1 MDRNSKMAS
10 VGKVTGKITTSTFSF
25 KIEGE
30 IKKFDFVEVDHR
42 EYGRVLCQVVEIER
56 VKGEHLAICHII
68 GYRDRE
74 DNVVK
79 LPRSTIEPDSDVSI
93 AEDSLIESIVKLD
106 DDKSGAYIGFL
117 DGKKIRIHL
126 NMNKLLTKHVVVLA
140 KSGAGKSYFVGV
152 MLEEIIE
159 KNIPLLVID
168 PHGEYGSLRDSNDKG
183 ASTLER
189 FGLKPKSYAKQVK
202 EYGDASIDESLVPLK
217 LNNRMDLKGLL
228 DIMPVKLS
236 NNQLAILYDTVKNVA
251 NFSFSELCFALEQH
265 DSNVKWSVIGIIDNL
280 SNLGIFSDNYT
291 SLNEL
296 IRPGRC
302 SIINLKGMNTT
313 KQEIL
318 IYQLLHDLF
327 EARKKDKVPPFFC
340 VIEEAHNFCPERSF
354 GETKASK
361 IIRSIASEGRKF
373 GLGLCVI
380 SQRPARL
387 DKSVISQC
395 TTQIILKITNPNDL
409 KTVSNSVEGITEESI
424 DEVKNLPVGSAMI
437 CGVVDLPLFVNV
449 RTRRT
454 RHGGESIDM
463 LNQPKNLIEEL
474 DKFESDNKLPVVCP
488 DVVQASQQKAPKRL
502 IPAAMFN
509 CTQKGD
515 EYKILV
521 ELISGEVVIDADSM
535 ITARLPDLDVLSVE
549 EIKVL
554 GDAFKLDEFSVTE
567 FIKSTGS
574 SLDVE
579 IYLKDLFAKD
589 FLIETKK
596 GYRVNPKVILGS
608 LKEYSFSGSVKLE
621 PMKLEKPKS
630 LKKIDEIKNNLSKFT
645 QVIDFAEC
653 YIVVR

>member
-1 MDRNSKMAS
+1 MAS
-10 VGKVTGKITTSTFSF
+10 IGKVSGKITTSTFSF
-25 KIEGE
+25 KIDGE
-30 IKKFDFVEVDHR
+30 IKKFDFVEVIHK
-42 EYGRVLCQVVEIER
+42 EYGQVLCQVVEIER
-56 VKGEHLAICHII
+56 IKGEHLAICHII
-68 GYRDRE
+68 GYRDKE
-74 DNVVK
+74 DGVVK
-79 LPRSTIEPDSDVSI
+79 LPRSTIEPDSDVSLADDI
-93 AEDSLIESIVKLD
+93 LIESIVKLD
-106 DDKSGAYIGFL
+106 DDKSGAYVGFL
-117 DGKKIRIHL
+117 DGKKIKIHL

-152 MLEEIIE
+152 LLEEIIE

-168 PHGEYGSLRDSNDKG
+168 PHGEYSSLRDANEKDK
-183 ASTLER
+183 ASLER
-189 FGLKPKSYAKQVK
+189 FGIKSKSYSKQLK
-202 EYGDASIDESLVPLK
+202 EYGDSAIDESLVSLK

-265 DSNVKWSVIGIIDNL
+265 DSNVKWSVIGIIDTLN
-280 SNLGIFSDNYT
+280 NLGIFSENYT

-296 IRPGRC
+296 VRPGRC
-302 SIINLKGMNTT
+302 SVINLKGMNST

-395 TTQIILKITNPNDL
+395 TTQVVLKITNPNDL
-409 KTVSNSVEGITEESI
+409 KTVSNSVEGITQESI

-437 CGVVDLPLFVNV
+437 CGVVDLPLFINV

-474 DKFESDNKLPVVCP
+474 DKFESENKLPLIYP
-488 DVVQASQQKAPKRL
+488 ENDSASANQKNPKKL
-502 IPAAMFN
+502 LPAALFN
-509 CTQKGD
+509 CSLKGN
-515 EYKILV
+515 EFKILV
-521 ELISGEVVIDADSM
+521 ELISGEVVIDVDSM
-535 ITARLPDLDVLSVE
+535 ITARLPDLDALSVE
-549 EIKVL
+549 EIRIL
-554 GDAFKLDEFSVTE
+554 GEAFRINEFSVTE
-567 FIKSTGS
+567 FIKATGK
-574 SLDVE
+574 SLDIEV
-579 IYLKDLFAKD
+579 YLKDLLLKD
-589 FLIETKK
+589 FLLESKR
-596 GYRVNPKVILGS
+596 GYKVNPKVILGS
-608 LKEYSFSGSVKLE
+608 LNEYSFSGNIKFE
-621 PMKLEKPKS
+621 PIRLEKPKS

-645 QVIDFAEC
+645 QVLDFAEC
-653 YIVVR
+653 YIVIR